1 MKKIESTL
9 ITMGCSKNLIDS
21 ERIIRRLHA
30 EGYDAV
36 HDSGNPEG
44 NMLL

>member
-1 MKKIESTL
+1 
-9 ITMGCSKNLIDS
+9 MGCSKNLIDS

-30 EGYDAV
+30 KGYDAV